1 MAKLEIKLTGVR
13 ELLRSD
19 EVHDMLMEQGQ
30 EIMARLPS
38 EDYEISDYCGAKR
51 WNVGIRTTSKRAI
64 RACLKHDELWKAVGG
79 GGK

>member
-1 MAKLEIKLTGVR
+1 MAKLKIKLTGVR

-30 EIMARLPS
+30 EIMARLP
-38 EDYEISDYCGAKR
+38 EDYEISEYCGAKR

-64 RACLKHDELWKAVGG
+64 RACLKHDELLKAVGG

>member
-38 EDYEISDYCGAKR
+38 EDYEIPD
-51 WNVGIRTTSKRAI
+51 
-64 RACLKHDELWKAVGG
+64 
-79 GGK
+79 

>member
-1 MAKLEIKLTGVR
+1 MAKLKIKLTGVR

-38 EDYEISDYCGAKR
+38 EDYEISDVCGKKR
-51 WNVGIRTTSKRAI
+51 WNVGIRATSKRAI
-64 RACLKHDELWKAVGG
+64 RACLKHDELLKAVGG

>member
-38 EDYEISDYCGAKR
+38 EDYEISDYCGEKR

-64 RACLKHDELWKAVGG
+64 RACLKHDELLKAVGG

>member
-30 EIMARLPS
+30 EIMACLPS

-51 WNVGIRTTSKRAI
+51 WNVGIHATSERAI
-64 RACLKHDELWKAVGG
+64 RACLKHDELLKAVGG